1 MNMTPSI
8 PSTRSVL
15 VDLTAPPYACDPTGE
30 RDCTEAIRQAF
41 DDAMRDDRRQ
51 VLEMTAYLNSPDG
64 KPLSFEARPGRYVLA
79 PHLPLPVILYL
90 PNGTYRVSG
99 TLGYSFTDMVN
110 SAHDHYAR
118 MIHLRGESRDGVI
131 LRLKDHCPG
140 FDDPH
145 GKPVIEV
152 LRGLKTAIAMQNTV
166 ENLTV
171 ETGHGNPGAI
181 GIDFFSNNTGALRDV
196 TVRSGDGS
204 GIAGIAIRKWNS
216 SCAFI
221 HRARVEGF
229 RFGVQFL
236 HHRLHTTLEDIEV
249 EGQSRAGIHITDHN
263 VSLHRFRSRNHVP
276 ALTVT
281 GSAAHLAAVDIQAD
295 GGDFSRPALDVR
307 GGIVFLRDVVSSG
320 YSHVLEHR
328 DGYPETAST
337 LKEWTSHPAWKLFP
351 DTSALSLR
359 LPVEDPPVDPAGD
372 PADLS
377 ALAGDGKTDD
387 TDALEEALA
396 SGSARL
402 VFPRGR
408 FLLSRPLRIPAHV
421 RELDF
426 QFGSLV
432 AGGDLAQRKDEGT
445 FLVGDGDPPLLIR
458 RLFTNVDFQGGH
470 RLIVQDGL
478 RTLVLRDLHTQNN
491 PMYRNTV
498 PGSRIFIENCAC
510 TCQDNEDLPG
520 FAFHGQQVWARQL
533 NPERAHVQVLNDGG
547 DLWVLGFKV
556 ENPSTGFLTRN
567 GGRTEILGGIF
578 NQNRNY
584 NADGKSMPTVINENA
599 EVTVSAS
606 TTDFRINRSFEG
618 PGHVVVREIRGDQH
632 MDLVWE
638 VLPLRQPHLVAI
650 SLYTGRPSPRKPAS

>member
-1 MNMTPSI
+1 MSPSI
-8 PSTRSVL
+8 PPSRTVL
-15 VDLTAPPYACDPTGE
+15 VDLTAPPYACDLTGQK
-30 RDCTEAIRQAF
+30 DCTEAIRQAF
-41 DDAMRDDRRQ
+41 DDAMSEDRRK
-51 VLEMTAYLNSPDG
+51 VLETNAYLNSPG
-64 KPLSFEARPGRYVLA
+64 AKAISFEAQPGRYVLS
-79 PHLPLPVILYL
+79 PHLPIPVILYL

-131 LRLKDHCPG
+131 IRLDDQCPG

-171 ETGHGNPGAI
+171 ETGRGNPGAI

-196 TVRSGDGS
+196 TVRSGDGN

-216 SCAFI
+216 SCALI

-229 RFGVQFL
+229 QFGVLFH
-236 HHRLHTTLEDIEV
+236 HHRLHSTLEDIEV
-249 EGQSRAGIHITDHN
+249 EGQSRSGIHITDHN
-263 VSLHRFRSRNHVP
+263 VSLHRFRSRNRVP
-276 ALTVT
+276 ALTVS
-281 GSAAHLAAVDIQAD
+281 GSAAHLAAADIEVEGRD
-295 GGDFSRPALDVR
+295 RGKPAIDIR

-320 YSHVLEHR
+320 YSHVLQHR
-328 DGYPETAST
+328 DGYPERKPT

-359 LPVEDPPVDPAGD
+359 LPVEDPPVDPGGD
-372 PADLS
+372 LAELS
-377 ALAGDGKTDD
+377 DLAGDGTTDD
-387 TDALEEALA
+387 TDALEAALA
-396 SGSARL
+396 SGPVRI

-408 FLLSRPLRIPAHV
+408 FLLSRPLRIPSHV

-426 QFGSLV
+426 QFGSLI

-445 FLVGDGDPPLLIR
+445 FLVGDGEQPLLIQ
-458 RLFTNVDFQGGH
+458 RLFTNVDFEGSQ
-470 RLIVQDGL
+470 RLIVQDGV

-498 PGSRIFIENCAC
+498 PGSRLFIENCAC

-520 FAFHGQQVWARQL
+520 FAFHGQRVWARQL

-556 ENPSTGFLTRN
+556 ENPCTGFLTRN

-584 NADGKSMPTVINENA
+584 NAETESMPTVINDNS

-606 TTDFRINRSFEG
+606 TTDFRINRSFHG
-618 PGHVVVREIRGDQH
+618 PAHVVVREIRGHHH
-632 MDLVWE
+632 MDLPWE

-650 SLYTGRPSPRKPAS
+650 PLYTGRPSAQNPVS